1 MIDRQSM
8 EEDDE
13 QALTNEIEILSGV
26 FHFDLTF
33 D

>member
-1 MIDRQSM
+1 M